1 MKFSESWLRQYVNP
15 SLSTEELVAQITMA
29 GLEVDGVES
38 ASPEITGVVVGEI
51 IAVEQHPDADKLRVC
66 QVSGNGD
73 AQTQVVCGASNARV
87 GIKVPFATVGA
98 NLPEGFKIK
107 KAKNHIVNYIDK
119 QRIDLL
125 YTSTSV
131 IISGGL
137 AAKKSGIPSIS
148 HVHEIPT
155 SNKLYEIFIGLFVR
169 YFSKTVIV
177 VSNSVAKHWQPY
189 LKRNQLFKVYNGIIF
204 PFTNA
209 SFNTKSK
216 TVQNITVTSIARLIP
231 YKGHKY
237 FIEVAKE
244 LIKLNDQ
251 YQFLIVG
258 DTFSGYESYEEELKI
273 LVSENDLHQNIHF
286 LGYRSDV
293 QAILGKTDLFFHP
306 SIAPDPLPTVL
317 FEAIKMKVP
326 LVATKLGG
334 AVEILDNG
342 NCGLLVPHNNEFI
355 AADLIN
361 DYYRKI
367 EAEKDDNDH
376 VEYIPV
382 KGITEKATYLFCLQ

>member
-1 MKFSESWLRQYVNP
+1 MKQPTKKILLLHSSNDMY
-15 SLSTEELVAQITMA
+15 
-29 GLEVDGVES
+29 
-38 ASPEITGVVVGEI
+38 
-51 IAVEQHPDADKLRVC
+51 
-66 QVSGNGD
+66 
-73 AQTQVVCGASNARV
+73 GASRIV
-87 GIKVPFATVGA
+87 LQVIDILIKAKYEVFVILPYEGVLNKIITDKGA
-98 NLPEGFKIK
+98 SCSVYNLGVFRKKYMNLRGLYNRFLKIK
-107 KAKNHIVNYIDK
+107 KAKNHIANYIDK

-137 AAKKSGIPSIS
+137 AAKKSGIPTIS
-148 HVHEIPT
+148 HVHEMPT
-155 SNKLYEIFIGLFVR
+155 SNKLYEIFSGLFLR

-209 SFNTKSK
+209 SFNTKSE

-293 QAILGKTDLFFHP
+293 QAILAKTDLFFHP

-342 NCGLLVPHNNEFI
+342 NCGLLVPHNNEII

-361 DYYRKI
+361 DYF
-367 EAEKDDNDH
+367 EDEKLKRLN
-376 VEYIPV
+376 I
-382 KGITEKATYLFCLQ
+382 EKAIEHSNKHFSPKQFNKNILDTFKITLALK

>member
-1 MKFSESWLRQYVNP
+1 MKQPTKKILLLHSSNDMY
-15 SLSTEELVAQITMA
+15 
-29 GLEVDGVES
+29 
-38 ASPEITGVVVGEI
+38 
-51 IAVEQHPDADKLRVC
+51 
-66 QVSGNGD
+66 
-73 AQTQVVCGASNARV
+73 GASRIV
-87 GIKVPFATVGA
+87 LQVIDILIKAKYEVFVILPYEGVLNKIITDKGA
-98 NLPEGFKIK
+98 SCSVYNLGVFRKKYMNLKGLYNRFLKIK
-107 KAKNHIVNYIDK
+107 KAKNHIANYIDK

-155 SNKLYEIFIGLFVR
+155 SNKLYEIFSGLFLR

-209 SFNTKSK
+209 SFNTKSE

-293 QAILGKTDLFFHP
+293 QAILAKTDLFFHP

-342 NCGLLVPHNNEFI
+342 NCGLLVPHNNEII

-361 DYYRKI
+361 DYF
-367 EAEKDDNDH
+367 EDEKLKRLN
-376 VEYIPV
+376 I
-382 KGITEKATYLFCLQ
+382 EKAIEHSNKHFSPKQFNKNILDTFKITLALK

>member
-1 MKFSESWLRQYVNP
+1 MKQPTKKILLLHSSNDMY
-15 SLSTEELVAQITMA
+15 
-29 GLEVDGVES
+29 
-38 ASPEITGVVVGEI
+38 
-51 IAVEQHPDADKLRVC
+51 
-66 QVSGNGD
+66 
-73 AQTQVVCGASNARV
+73 GASRIV
-87 GIKVPFATVGA
+87 LQVIDILIKAKYEVFVILPYEGVLNKIITDKGA
-98 NLPEGFKIK
+98 SCSVYNLGVFRKKYMNLKGLYNRFLKIK
-107 KAKNHIVNYIDK
+107 KAKNHIANYIDK

-148 HVHEIPT
+148 HIHEIPT
-155 SNKLYEIFIGLFVR
+155 GNKLYEIFSGLFVR
-169 YFSKTVIV
+169 IFSKKVIV
-177 VSNSVAKHWQPY
+177 VSNSVAKHWNPY
-189 LKRNQLFKVYNGIIF
+189 LKRNQLTRVYNGIIF

-293 QAILGKTDLFFHP
+293 QAILAKTDLFFHP

-342 NCGLLVPHNNEFI
+342 NCGLLVPHNNEII

-361 DYYRKI
+361 DYF
-367 EAEKDDNDH
+367 ENEKLKRLN
-376 VEYIPV
+376 I
-382 KGITEKATYLFCLQ
+382 EKAIEHSNKHFSPKQFNKNILDTFKITLALK

>member
-1 MKFSESWLRQYVNP
+1 MKQPTKKILLLHSSNDMY
-15 SLSTEELVAQITMA
+15 
-29 GLEVDGVES
+29 
-38 ASPEITGVVVGEI
+38 
-51 IAVEQHPDADKLRVC
+51 
-66 QVSGNGD
+66 
-73 AQTQVVCGASNARV
+73 GASRIV
-87 GIKVPFATVGA
+87 LQVIDILIKAKYEVFVILPYEGVLNKIITDKGA
-98 NLPEGFKIK
+98 SCSVYNLGVFRKKYMNLKGSYNRFLKIK
-107 KAKNHIVNYIDK
+107 KAKNHIANYIDK

-155 SNKLYEIFIGLFVR
+155 SNKLYEIFSGLFLR

-189 LKRNQLFKVYNGIIF
+189 LKRNQLTRVYNGIIF

-342 NCGLLVPHNNEFI
+342 NCGLLVPHNNEII

-361 DYYRKI
+361 DYF
-367 EAEKDDNDH
+367 EDEKLKTLN
-376 VEYIPV
+376 I
-382 KGITEKATYLFCLQ
+382 EKAIEHSNKHFSPKQFNKNILDTFKITLALK

>member
-1 MKFSESWLRQYVNP
+1 MKQPTKKILLLHSSNDMY
-15 SLSTEELVAQITMA
+15 
-29 GLEVDGVES
+29 
-38 ASPEITGVVVGEI
+38 
-51 IAVEQHPDADKLRVC
+51 
-66 QVSGNGD
+66 
-73 AQTQVVCGASNARV
+73 GASRIV
-87 GIKVPFATVGA
+87 LQVIDILIKAKYEVFVILPYEGVLNKIITDKGA
-98 NLPEGFKIK
+98 SCSVYNLGVFRKKYMNLKGLYNRFLKIK
-107 KAKNHIVNYIDK
+107 KAKNHIANYIDK

-155 SNKLYEIFIGLFVR
+155 SNKLYEIFSGLFLR

-177 VSNSVAKHWQPY
+177 VSNSVAKHWNPY
-189 LKRNQLFKVYNGIIF
+189 LKRNQLTRVYNGIIF

-293 QAILGKTDLFFHP
+293 QAILAKTDLFFHP

-342 NCGLLVPHNNEFI
+342 NCGLLVPHNNEII

-361 DYYRKI
+361 DYF
-367 EAEKDDNDH
+367 EDEKLKRLN
-376 VEYIPV
+376 I
-382 KGITEKATYLFCLQ
+382 EKAIEHSNKHFSPKQFNKNILDTFKITLALK

>member
-1 MKFSESWLRQYVNP
+1 MKQPTKKILLLHSSNDMY
-15 SLSTEELVAQITMA
+15 
-29 GLEVDGVES
+29 
-38 ASPEITGVVVGEI
+38 
-51 IAVEQHPDADKLRVC
+51 
-66 QVSGNGD
+66 
-73 AQTQVVCGASNARV
+73 GASRIV
-87 GIKVPFATVGA
+87 LQVIDILIKAKYEVFVILPYEGVLNKIITDKGA
-98 NLPEGFKIK
+98 SCSVYNLGVFRKKYMNLRGLYNRFLKIK
-107 KAKNHIVNYIDK
+107 KAKNQIVNYIDK

-155 SNKLYEIFIGLFVR
+155 SNKLYEIFSGLFLR

-209 SFNTKSK
+209 SFNTKSE

-293 QAILGKTDLFFHP
+293 QAILAKTDLFFHP

-342 NCGLLVPHNNEFI
+342 NCGLLVPHNNEII

-361 DYYRKI
+361 DYF
-367 EAEKDDNDH
+367 EDEKLKRLN
-376 VEYIPV
+376 I
-382 KGITEKATYLFCLQ
+382 EKAIEHSNKHFSPKQFNKNILDTFKITLALK

>member
-1 MKFSESWLRQYVNP
+1 MKQPTKKILLLHSSNDMY
-15 SLSTEELVAQITMA
+15 
-29 GLEVDGVES
+29 
-38 ASPEITGVVVGEI
+38 
-51 IAVEQHPDADKLRVC
+51 
-66 QVSGNGD
+66 
-73 AQTQVVCGASNARV
+73 GASRIV
-87 GIKVPFATVGA
+87 LQVIDILIKAKYEVFVILPYEGVLNKIITDKGA
-98 NLPEGFKIK
+98 SCSVYNLGVFRKKYMNLKGSYNRFLKIK
-107 KAKNHIVNYIDK
+107 KAKNHIANYIDK

-148 HVHEIPT
+148 HIHEIPT
-155 SNKLYEIFIGLFVR
+155 GNKLYEIFSGLFVR
-169 YFSKTVIV
+169 IFSKKVIV
-177 VSNSVAKHWQPY
+177 VSNSVAKHWNPY
-189 LKRNQLFKVYNGIIF
+189 LKRNQLTRVYNGIIF

-293 QAILGKTDLFFHP
+293 QAILAKTDLFFHP

-342 NCGLLVPHNNEFI
+342 NCGLLVPHNNEII

-361 DYYRKI
+361 DYF
-367 EAEKDDNDH
+367 EDEKLKRLN
-376 VEYIPV
+376 I
-382 KGITEKATYLFCLQ
+382 EKAIEHSNKHFSPKQFNKNILEIFKITLALK